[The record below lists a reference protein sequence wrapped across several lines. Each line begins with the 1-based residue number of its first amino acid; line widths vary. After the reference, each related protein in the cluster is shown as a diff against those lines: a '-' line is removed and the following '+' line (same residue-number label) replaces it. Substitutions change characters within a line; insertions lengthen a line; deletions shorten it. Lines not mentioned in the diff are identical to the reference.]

1 MEVVT
6 VGLKGGPVVRGK
18 CGLVS
23 VVSLCEM
30 SGAGVTLPSDFCLG
44 MVYAVLFAWFAVT
57 VLPGWAGVGVGH
69 NV

>member
-1 MEVVT
+1 MVEVVT
-6 VGLKGGPVVRGK
+6 TGLKGGSAGGARQVW
-18 CGLVS
+18 S
-23 VVSLCEM
+23 VCEM

-57 VLPGWAGVGVGH
+57 VLPGWAGEEGVGVGH

>member
-1 MEVVT
+1 M
-6 VGLKGGPVVRGK
+6 GRPVVRGK

-57 VLPGWAGVGVGH
+57 VLPGWAGEEGVGVEL
-69 NV
+69 

>member
-1 MEVVT
+1 M
-6 VGLKGGPVVRGK
+6 GRPVVRGK
-18 CGLVS
+18 RGPVF
-23 VVSLCEM
+23 VVSPCEM
-30 SGAGVTLPSDFCLG
+30 SGGSGVTLPSDFCLG